1 MRLDLNRMGVEHC
14 AQTFFNNLF
23 REGFPIEVRIGD
35 QVSVVVADGSV
46 HLGEDLHG
54 LDGFNDACKAD
65 GHIGEFLADG
75 RGGSRLT
82 VSARKHRD
90 LGPLVSVVGD
100 DTVDLF
106 KEGHQ
111 SLAALHQHQSMAR
124 VVDVFTRAGE
134 VHEFSGV
141 FELFVVSNLSF
152 DPIFNGLDVVIGG
165 LFDFFH
171 RSAVVKRKMLCEAA
185 QERFAVIGEMRQF
198 RKTGFGE
205 CNQPFDF
212 NAYACVHEG
221 VFGKDPAQ
229 GIALAGIAAVERRES
244 GKRIKRHDWRF
255 LKVQKGT
262 KTGRQLRSERTEI
275 GLVREIAPF

>member
-1 MRLDLNRMGVEHC
+1 M
-14 AQTFFNNLF
+14 
-23 REGFPIEVRIGD
+23 
-35 QVSVVVADGSV
+35 
-46 HLGEDLHG
+46 
-54 LDGFNDACKAD
+54 
-65 GHIGEFLADG
+65 
-75 RGGSRLT
+75 
-82 VSARKHRD
+82 
-90 LGPLVSVVGD
+90 SVVGD
-100 DTVDLF
+100 DAVDLF

-111 SLAALHQHQSMAR
+111 SVTALHQHQSMAR

-134 VHEFSGV
+134 VHEFSGI

-185 QERFAVIGEMRQF
+185 QECFAVIGEMRQF

-229 GIALAGIAAVERRES
+229 GIALAGRAAVERRES